1 MQIGHL
7 GEQVEDM
14 RDAMAL
20 RTAIAAKPDMLPQD
34 IVERLVIVRENPVRV
49 FREFRGL
56 SQVAL
61 SRKSGVR
68 QTMLSEIEAGKKKG
82 SVTTLKALAD
92 ALGVDLDDLV

>member
-7 GEQVEDM
+7 RELVEDM

-20 RTAIAAKPDMLPQD
+20 RTAVAAKPDMLPQD

-68 QTMLSEIEAGKKKG
+68 QTMLSEIEAGKKRG

-92 ALGVDLDDLV
+92 ALDVDLDDLV